1 MNFNKNMNAVINDFL
16 DTEINGLISKNYF
29 LDAAKEYKNNR
40 TKNSIELTG
49 NAHNVSIC
57 NNMVVVENIW
67 DDAVNAIEIS
77 IDEYIRYLEN
87 FYLIDE

>member
-1 MNFNKNMNAVINDFL
+1 MNAVINDFL

-29 LDAAKEYKNNR
+29 LDAAKEYKNNQ

-49 NAHNVSIC
+49 NAYNVSIC